1 MTKKEH
7 LEYSGNKMTKINR
20 RIKTCACGCG
30 QSVNIYK
37 RFISGHYAKTKE
49 GGEKLSKA
57 HLGKP
62 PWNKGLTKETD
73 GRIAR
78 QSLKQTG
85 RSLSKEHIESI
96 IKAQNRPEVKKAKSD
111 FHSGKILSGDTIKV
125 ISEKCSK
132 ASFELWQDLEYR
144 EKQTLAKKGEKCHLW
159 QGGITNSLYSEE
171 WNNYLKEQ
179 IRQRDGYVCQVCFIP
194 QELLGAKLHVHHIDY
209 NKKNCK
215 EENLI
220 SLCNSCH
227 GKTSQDR
234 IAWQSIFASQ

>member
-1 MTKKEH
+1 
-7 LEYSGNKMTKINR
+7 MTKINR
-20 RIKTCACGCG
+20 REVKLCECGCG
-30 QSVNIYK
+30 ELIVFKEYHK
-37 RFISGHYAKTKE
+37 KKGTPRFISGHYAKTKE

-57 HLGKP
+57 HLGMP
-62 PWNKGLTKETD
+62 SWNVGLTKETD
-73 GRIAR
+73 ERLMKI
-78 QSLKQTG
+78 SENLTG

-96 IKAQNRPEVKKAKSD
+96 IEAQNRPEVKKAKSD
-111 FHSGKILSGDTIKV
+111 FHSGKILSGDTIKI

-159 QGGITNSLYSEE
+159 QGGITNSPYSEE

-179 IRQRDGYVCQVCFIP
+179 IRERDGHICQLCFIS
-194 QELLGAKLHVHHIDY
+194 QDELDTKLHVHHIDY
-209 NKKNCK
+209 NKENCN

-234 IAWQSIFASQ
+234 EQWQSIFASQ